1 MVTLKSSLSRW
12 RTHRLIET
20 YTEMESDS
28 HLPHPRTWELLGV
41 LAIFG
46 PLPLL
51 TYTPLYMLK
60 DASEDLQSPF
70 LTETSISSKS
80 RLPLPSPP
88 GEAAHSSTFHAA
100 PSQETGCSQ
109 MLTSTSRHGAHRPSR
124 RDSFL
129 LQVIP
134 SSYILFFSSWSLM
147 LPISWWVPFL
157 HWWFRDGGQAD
168 TILEYFTI
176 YEATHPTIQ
185 SPNSWT
191 SLSPMSFIF
200 LLFNQP

>member
-51 TYTPLYMLK
+51 TYTPLYTLK

-88 GEAAHSSTFHAA
+88 GEAAHSSTFRAA
-100 PSQETGCSQ
+100 PSQETGSSQ
-109 MLTSTSRHGAHRPSR
+109 MLTSTSRPVLTDLHIETLFSCRSYRPVTSC
-124 RDSFL
+124 SFPPGHWCYL
-129 LQVIP
+129 FPCEFP
-134 SSYILFFSSWSLM
+134 S
-147 LPISWWVPFL
+147 
-157 HWWFRDGGQAD
+157 
-168 TILEYFTI
+168 FTDDF
-176 YEATHPTIQ
+176 EMAARQTQ
-185 SPNSWT
+185 S
-191 SLSPMSFIF
+191 
-200 LLFNQP
+200 